1 MEIEL
6 PDGTILDAPDNA
18 DPSAVAKAYLAKQ
31 KRRRSPLEYASGLA
45 SAVNQGMTL
54 GFADEAQAGV
64 EQLLSSASGGRIGAP
79 YRDSLARQKRERE
92 SFAADNPWASG
103 LATGAGAVVPS
114 AFTAF
119 APAAA
124 TAGAPGAFQLLRQS
138 LFGGGAPMR
147 PVNTVIDGVREGAR
161 AGIVPGF
168 VAGAGTAEPG
178 QRLEGAVTGGV
189 VGGAVGGTVGGTMQ
203 GVTNTARRA
212 QPYLQKVIDALNLD
226 PGPPVSR
233 AVPAGPGS
241 RAVAPI
247 TAAERRILQAME
259 DGGVTPEVAA
269 EALRRAREAGVPLG
283 LVDVGGQPILREA
296 RAARTLAGEG
306 SAIIDDALLTR
317 AAGKPDDALG
327 LTRTGGQ
334 ADRVIGQLERGFG
347 RKSTPN
353 AGIRSDALLTRA
365 RSDSSP
371 LYAAVDAL
379 PPVIDPG
386 QQMSGATV
394 GAVDD
399 PVIRRVM
406 ETPFVREKIQ
416 AVEAGRASLGRG
428 GAPLYDADGR
438 IARPLTF
445 RDIDMAKQQIDEQLQ
460 VIYNAPAR
468 PQESAPYAS
477 RDFLANLRSLRNELL
492 TAADA
497 VPTSGQV
504 YSTARQSF
512 AGPAQARTAFEM
524 GRTLVGGKS
533 VELADVQAELGAA
546 GPAQR
551 KWMERGFLEAVRG
564 NVDRTPDLTGS
575 RNVLG
580 GFYGNRADRAKVLEV
595 VNPRRRGLL
604 DEALMME
611 NRAAQTRNFVAS
623 GSQTADKLAEAT
635 DQLAETVTDAATGNK
650 VGMLS
655 RMGDWLRDKVGQNTR
670 AEIARQLTNF
680 DDPAAQQAFLR
691 RLVEL
696 RQAGA
701 LNAQDVQAV
710 ARTMTTQTQTE
721 GQ

>member
-1 MEIEL
+1 MPVVYEDE
-6 PDGTILDAPDNA
+6 PKSQGRVVYHGAP
-18 DPSAVAKAYLAKQ
+18 PPKAAPPAPP
-31 KRRRSPLEYASGLA
+31 RRRSPLEYASGLA

-54 GFADEAQAGV
+54 GFADEAQAGI
-64 EQLLSSASGGRIGAP
+64 EQLLSSVSGGRIGAP

-138 LFGGGAPMR
+138 LFGGGTPLR
-147 PVNTVIDGVREGAR
+147 PVNTVMDGVREGAR

-178 QRLEGAVTGGV
+178 QRLEGALTGGMFGGA
-189 VGGAVGGTVGGTMQ
+189 VGGAVGGTMQ
-203 GVTNTARRA
+203 GATNTARRA

-233 AVPAGPGS
+233 AAPAGPGS

-259 DGGVTPEVAA
+259 EGGVTPEAAA

-306 SAIIDDALLTR
+306 SAIVDDALSAR
-317 AAGKPDDALG
+317 AA
-327 LTRTGGQ
+327 GQ

-347 RKSTPN
+347 RVSTAD
-353 AGIRSDALLTRA
+353 AGSRADALLLKARA
-365 RSDSSP
+365 DSSP
-371 LYAAVDAL
+371 LYQRLDAL
-379 PPVIDPG
+379 PDIEDPTILRIL
-386 QQMSGATV
+386 Q
-394 GAVDD
+394 
-399 PVIRRVM
+399 
-406 ETPFVREKIQ
+406 TPFMRERIQ
-416 AVEAGRASLGRG
+416 ALEAGRTALGQ
-428 GAPLYDADGR
+428 PVQSLYDDAGGL
-438 IARPLTF
+438 ARPVTF
-445 RDIDMAKQQIDEQLQ
+445 RDVDAAKQMLDEALRPAYQQGPRPAGSVDISTRAFRQDLQ
-460 VIYNAPAR
+460 R
-468 PQESAPYAS
+468 
-477 RDFLANLRSLRNELL
+477 LRNDLVQ
-492 TAADA
+492 AADA
-497 VPTSGQV
+497 ADGGEI
-504 YSTARQSF
+504 YATARRSY
-512 AGPAQARTAFEM
+512 AGPAQARDAFEA
-524 GRTLVGGKS
+524 GREMIRRPT
-533 VELADVQAELGAA
+533 EIADVRAELRSSA
-546 GPAQR
+546 PAER
-551 KWMERGFLEAVRG
+551 KWYERGALEALRG
-564 NVDRTPDLTGS
+564 KVEQTPDLTGN
-575 RNVLG
+575 RNVLSG
-580 GFYGNRADRAKVLEV
+580 IYGNRADRAKVLEV

-604 DEALMME
+604 DEALMLE